1 MTVLVTGAFGFVGL
15 NVVEALLGRGE
26 TVVALGLGGLPA
38 EAEADFENLPGKLVA
53 IEADV
58 TAEGAIAGAMLA
70 HGVDRLIHT
79 AAITAGYER
88 EKATPAKVFE
98 VNLLGTIAAIQA
110 ARDNGVQRIV
120 SFSSSA
126 VYGSGADDV
135 DIVDEATTWPRMGT
149 TYGISKYAAERTAV
163 RLGELW
169 DLDISLLRPGAVYGP
184 FERDTGARDTLSAVL
199 QVTRMAR
206 AGAPAVLQ
214 RRAMADWV
222 YAPDVAGAVLALL
235 DASGLGG
242 RVYNIACGPEKRFTL
257 EAWGKNL
264 ETDFP
269 GFTCRL
275 AEPGETGNVELYGD
289 RERPPLSVTALT
301 RDTGFVPAFGLE
313 EALAHYLPWIDKH
326 PTVFGT

>member
-242 RVYNIACGPEKRFTL
+242 RVYNIACGPEKRFSL

>member
-1 MTVLVTGAFGFVGL
+1 MTIMVTGAFGFVGL
-15 NVVEALLGRGE
+15 NIVEALLGRSE
-26 TVVALGLGGLPA
+26 TVVALGLGNVPR
-38 EAEADFENLPGKLVA
+38 EAAVDFENLPGKLVA

-58 TAEGAIAGAMLA
+58 TMEGAIAGAMA
-70 HGVDRLIHT
+70 EHGVDRLIHT

-88 EKATPAKVFE
+88 EKATPAKVIE
-98 VNLLGTIAAIQA
+98 VNLLGTVAAIQA
-110 ARDNGVQRIV
+110 ARDNGVKKIV

-135 DIVDEATTWPRMGT
+135 EIVEEATTWPRMGT
-149 TYGISKYAAERTAV
+149 TYAISKYAAERMAV

-169 DLDISLLRPGAVYGP
+169 DLDVSLLRPGAVYGP

-206 AGAPAVLQ
+206 AGTPVVLQ

-222 YAPDVAGAVLALL
+222 YAPDVAGAALALL

-242 RVYNIACGPEKRFTL
+242 RVYNIACGPDKRFAL
-257 EAWGKNL
+257 EAWGKKL
-264 ETDFP
+264 ETEFP

-275 AEPGETGNVELYGD
+275 AEPGETGNVELYGS
-289 RERPPLSVTALT
+289 RERPPLSVAALA
-301 RDTGFVPAFGLE
+301 RDTGFVPAFGLA
-313 EALAHYLPWIDKH
+313 EAFAHYLPWIEKH
-326 PTVFGT
+326 PTVFST

>member
-1 MTVLVTGAFGFVGL
+1 MTIMVTGAFGFVGL
-15 NVVEALLGRGE
+15 NIVEALLRRGE
-26 TVVALGLGGLPA
+26 TVVAFGLGGVPA
-38 EAEADFENLPGKLVA
+38 EAEAEFGELPGKLVP

-58 TAEGAIAGAMLA
+58 TVEGAIARAMA
-70 HGVDRLIHT
+70 NHGVDRLIHT

-110 ARDNGVQRIV
+110 ARDNGVKKIV

-135 DIVDEATTWPRMGT
+135 EIVEEATTWPRMGT

-169 DLDISLLRPGAVYGP
+169 DLDVSLLRPGAVYGP

-206 AGAPAVLQ
+206 AGTPVVLP

-222 YAPDVAGAVLALL
+222 YGPDVAGAALALL

-242 RVYNIACGPEKRFTL
+242 RVYNIASGPDKRFSL
-257 EAWGKNL
+257 EAWGRKL
-264 ETDFP
+264 EAQFP
-269 GFTCRL
+269 GFRCRL
-275 AEPGETGNVELYGD
+275 ATPDETGNVELYGN
-289 RERPPLSVTALT
+289 RERPPLSVSALA

-313 EALAHYLPWIDKH
+313 EAFAHYLRWIEQH
-326 PTVFGT
+326 PTVFST